1 MEVKTPN
8 GTAARSAL
16 APPFAAALSVSGT
29 AVRGRAAGS
38 GPLPLIH
45 SETYIGLLESNDI
58 VLNDPAVSRIHAV
71 IRWSDTGYVIQDLG
85 SVTGTLVDGSPI
97 SGPTPILP
105 GQHIRIGSTEL
116 VFQSV
121 RVLEAAATSG
131 VIGPSAGMSDITV
144 TPGGALA
151 AEATISPEAINAAIV
166 QAQASRLGRWIA
178 GQRPL
183 RYWKVFAVGL
193 LAYVAASQV
202 LLSNGNEHLVPL
214 VTLLASALV
223 PVTFVVFCWEQGAF
237 ADIPPIV
244 VGLAFVS
251 GSTLGLLMAAILEPA
266 LISGGGFPA
275 ALTVG
280 IVEEAAKAAAVVW
293 FLLRDKR
300 NRELDGLV
308 LGAAAGMGFAA
319 LETAGYGFAN
329 FLDSFTAAAN
339 AGYRFADAYTY
350 GIGQMISVLNTRMV
364 LAVFGHGVWT
374 AVICAA
380 IWRERRDGQIRI
392 TSGVVLAF
400 AISVGLHT
408 LWDWDVTGVGYAQ
421 YLLFGAIG
429 LLILRFFLQESLE
442 RARLGPDAPPPAP
455 LPIALPAY
463 LIRVL
468 RRIERPVVQAMAYA
482 TAPQPTV
489 GGSPGGAGTITAAGV
504 TSTPPVESRP
514 AAAGPATPP
523 AATSRPVEEAR
534 YCAGCGV
541 HLPEGARFC
550 PSCGAGVPTG

>member
-1 MEVKTPN
+1 MDARTLN
-8 GTAARSAL
+8 GSSARDTL
-16 APPFAAALSVSGT
+16 APPFPAAVSISGP
-29 AVRGRAAGS
+29 AARGRAAG
-38 GPLPLIH
+38 GTPVPLIH
-45 SETYIGLLESNDI
+45 PETYIGLLESNDI

-71 IRWSDTGYVIQDLG
+71 IRWSDSGYVIQDLG
-85 SVTGTLVDGSPI
+85 SITGTLVDGAPI
-97 SGPTPILP
+97 DEPTPILP
-105 GQHIRIGSTEL
+105 GQHIRIGSSDL

-121 RVLEAAATSG
+121 RIQEAAAVTGG
-131 VIGPSAGMSDITV
+131 VIGTGPALGAVTV
-144 TPGGALA
+144 SPDGTLA
-151 AEATISPEAINAAIV
+151 AEATISPEAINAAIR

-178 GQRPL
+178 RQRPL

-193 LAYVAASQV
+193 LAYVAAAQV
-202 LLSNGNEHLVPL
+202 LLSNGNPHLVPL

-223 PVTFVVFCWEQGAF
+223 PVSFVVFCWEQGAF
-237 ADIPPIV
+237 ADIPPLT

-266 LISGGGFPA
+266 LITGGGFPE

-280 IVEEAAKAAAVVW
+280 IVEEAAKAAAVMW
-293 FLLRDKR
+293 FLTRDRR

-329 FLDSFTAAAN
+329 FLDSFTAAAA

-350 GIGQMISVLNTRMV
+350 GIAQMIAVLNTRMA

-374 AVICAA
+374 AIVCAA
-380 IWRERRDGQIRI
+380 IWRERQNGQLRI

-408 LWDWDVTGVGYAQ
+408 LWDWDVTGTGYVA
-421 YLLFGAIG
+421 YILIGAVG
-429 LLILRFFLQESLE
+429 LLVLRFFLQESLE

-455 LPIALPAY
+455 LPVALPAY

-468 RRIERPVVQAMAYA
+468 RRIERPVVQAVAYA

-489 GGSPGGAGTITAAGV
+489 SAAGAGTITAAA
-504 TSTPPVESRP
+504 TT
-514 AAAGPATPP
+514 AGPAP
-523 AATSRPVEEAR
+523 AESGEAR
-534 YCAGCGV
+534 FCASCGA
-541 HLPEGARFC
+541 HLASGARFC
-550 PSCGAGVPTG
+550 SSCGGAVSSG